1 MASDTQGAWLD
12 EALARAA
19 RARVAVLG
27 DFAIDAYWLIDPDQT
42 ERSVETGLAV
52 RKVRRQRYSLGGAGN
67 VAANLAALGV
77 RSVSAV
83 GLIGDDLFGGLMR
96 KMLEDLGVS
105 TAGLLCWGGDWQTPV
120 FSKPCV
126 GDEELNRIDFGAFN
140 SSVPRA
146 QEAIIAQLE
155 RAAKAADAVILN
167 QQITSGLSTPEMIER
182 INQVVAAHPRCRFIV
197 DSRGRAELYRGAIL
211 KLNAHEAARLAGQP
225 RGLEERVPCDQ
236 ARRFATTLAAR
247 TGQAVF
253 VTRGENGL
261 IVADSDGVEEIPGIQ
276 VLERT
281 DPVGAGDTAVSVIAA
296 VLGGGGNPR
305 DAARLANI
313 AASVTVRKLLTT
325 GEASPQE
332 IRAVGPN
339 PDYVYLPELADDPRR
354 ARYAGDSEIEVVR
367 EAAAARNIRHAIF
380 DHDGTISTLRQGW
393 EGVMEPVM
401 VHAILGPR
409 YQDADEALYHK
420 VLGHVRRFIDKTT
433 GVQTL
438 VQMAGLV
445 ELVRQFGCV
454 PEGEILDMHGYK
466 ELYNRQLLAMVRAR
480 MDKLRSGELDA
491 GDFQIKGAREML
503 EELRRRGVKLY
514 LASGTD
520 QADVAAEAEA
530 LGYAHLF
537 EGRIFGAVGDVKVEA
552 KRVVLEGILRVH
564 GLGGAELATFGD
576 GPVEIR
582 LTRQCGGLAVGIASD
597 EVRRFGPNPV
607 KRARLIRA
615 GADLIAPDFSQR
627 GQILSAMG
635 MK

>member
-19 RARVAVLG
+19 RARVVVLG

-42 ERSVETGLAV
+42 ECSVETHLSV

-67 VAANLAALGV
+67 VVANLAALGV

-105 TAGLLCWGGDWQTPV
+105 TAGLLCWGDDWQTPV
-120 FSKPCV
+120 FSKPCL

-140 SSVPRA
+140 WPESRA
-146 QEAIIAQLE
+146 QEAVIAQLE
-155 RAAKAADAVILN
+155 QAARSADAVILN
-167 QQITSGLSTPEMIER
+167 QQIPSGLSTPEMVER
-182 INQVVAAHPRCRFIV
+182 INQIVAAHPRCRFIV
-197 DSRGRAELYRGAIL
+197 DSRDRAELYRGAIL

-225 RGLEERVPCDQ
+225 RALDERVPCE
-236 ARRFATTLAAR
+236 AVRRFATTLAER

-261 IVADSDGVEEIPGIQ
+261 LVADADEVEEIPGIQ
-276 VLERT
+276 VIERT
-281 DPVGAGDTAVSVIAA
+281 DPVGAGDTAVSAVAA

-325 GEASPQE
+325 GTAGPQE
-332 IRAVGPN
+332 IRDIGPN

-354 ARYAGDSEIEVVR
+354 ASYAGDSEIEIVR
-367 EAAAARNIRHAIF
+367 EPASPRNIRHAIF

-420 VLGHVRRFIDKTT
+420 VLDQVRRFIDKTT

-438 VQMAGLV
+438 VQMAALV

-454 PEGEILDMHGYK
+454 PAGDILDMHGYK
-466 ELYNRQLLAMVRAR
+466 ELYNRRLMEMVGSRL
-480 MDKLRSGELDA
+480 DKLRRGELDA
-491 GDFQIKGAREML
+491 GDFQIKGALGML

-520 QADVAAEAEA
+520 QVDLATEASA
-530 LGYAHLF
+530 LGYANLF
-537 EGRIFGAVGDVKVEA
+537 EGRIFGAVGDIKVEA
-552 KRVVLEGILRVH
+552 KRVVLEGILRTH

-582 LTRQCGGLAVGIASD
+582 LTRKCGGLAVGIASD

-615 GADLIAPDFSQR
+615 GADLIAPDFSQA
-627 GQILSAMG
+627 GQILSTMG